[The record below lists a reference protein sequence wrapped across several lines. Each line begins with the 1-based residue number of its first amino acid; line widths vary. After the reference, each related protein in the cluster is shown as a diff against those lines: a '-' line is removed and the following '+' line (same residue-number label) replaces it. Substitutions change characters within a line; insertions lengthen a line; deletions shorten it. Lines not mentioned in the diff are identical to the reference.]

1 MVDGKKVVHFL
12 NEEYNYMPILNDMN
26 LTDNIE
32 KRMDVVF
39 FLEEQARNGRSIPP
53 ETTYKFDFF
62 N

>member
-1 MVDGKKVVHFL
+1 MVHFL
-12 NEEYNYMPILNDMN
+12 DKEYKNMSILNDMN